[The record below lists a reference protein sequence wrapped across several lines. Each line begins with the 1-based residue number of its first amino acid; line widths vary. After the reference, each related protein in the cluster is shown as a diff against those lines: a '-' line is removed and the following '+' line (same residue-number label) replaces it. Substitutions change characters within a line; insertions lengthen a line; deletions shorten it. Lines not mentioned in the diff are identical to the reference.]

1 MLLTVFAKRAA
12 AGKGAAAGAP
22 APGSAAG
29 SAPAESGGLADL
41 LGQIL
46 GGGKK

>member
-12 AGKGAAAGAP
+12 AGKSAAAGAP
-22 APGSAAG
+22 APGSA
-29 SAPAESGGLADL
+29 PAESGGLGDL

-46 GGGKK
+46 GGKK